1 MKSLEIYIKNC
12 IQIYSAWSIDI
23 GSMYYICYMLYIIY
37 IRLLPLRM
45 TDLELIETNI
55 HKIFDGSIFYI
66 EIIKT
71 STMWDVIISSKKDKD
86 VSCLMLKINIRDK
99 LLRIINLD
107 RCDVGDEGKGTA
119 MMRKINDLA
128 LSLPEYNS
136 IKLTDVSYITLCD
149 TITVKLAHL
158 KILTKGMS
166 WYNSHGYFSE
176 KHEAEVI
183 HNNSFITS
191 KIHKMPALRD
201 ILQVDDG
208 ESSFPKVKPTDSIQ
222 VYVSRMLKSIETTST
237 SSSKESLKCSK
248 VQKKKAEN
256 LKTVVELL
264 SPLIIYEN
272 KLSKTV
278 R

>member
-1 MKSLEIYIKNC
+1 M
-12 IQIYSAWSIDI
+12 A
-23 GSMYYICYMLYIIY
+23 
-37 IRLLPLRM
+37 
-45 TDLELIETNI
+45 DLELIESNI
-55 HKIFDGSIFYI
+55 RKIFDESIFYN
-66 EIIKT
+66 EMIKT

-99 LLRIINLD
+99 LIRIINLD
-107 RCDVGDEGKGTA
+107 RCDVGDEGKGNA
-119 MMRKINDLA
+119 MMRKVNDLA
-128 LSLPEYNS
+128 LSLPEYKY

-149 TITVKLAHL
+149 TISVKLAHL

-176 KHEAEVI
+176 NHEAEI
-183 HNNSFITS
+183 RHNNSFITS

-208 ESSFPKVKPTDSIQ
+208 ESVFPKVKPTDSIQ
-222 VYVSRMLKSIETTST
+222 VYVSRMLKSIESAA
-237 SSSKESLKCSK
+237 SSSKESTKCSK

-256 LKTVVELL
+256 LKTIVDLL
-264 SPLIIYEN
+264 SPLLIYEN

>member
-1 MKSLEIYIKNC
+1 
-12 IQIYSAWSIDI
+12 
-23 GSMYYICYMLYIIY
+23 
-37 IRLLPLRM
+37 M
-45 TDLELIETNI
+45 TDFELIETNI

-71 STMWDVIISSKKDKD
+71 STMWDVIISSKKDTD

-176 KHEAEVI
+176 NHENEVK
-183 HNNSFITS
+183 HNNSVITS
-191 KIHKMPALRD
+191 KIHKIPALRD
-201 ILQVDDG
+201 ILKVDDS
-208 ESSFPKVKPTDSIQ
+208 ESVFPKVKPTDTIQ
-222 VYVSRMLKSIETTST
+222 VYVSRMLKSIE
-237 SSSKESLKCSK
+237 SSEATKCGK
-248 VQKKKAEN
+248 VQNKKANN
-256 LKTVVELL
+256 LKNVVDLL
-264 SPLIIYEN
+264 SPLLIYDT
-272 KLSKTV
+272 KLTKMV
-278 R
+278 GR

>member
-1 MKSLEIYIKNC
+1 M
-12 IQIYSAWSIDI
+12 A
-23 GSMYYICYMLYIIY
+23 
-37 IRLLPLRM
+37 
-45 TDLELIETNI
+45 DLELIESNI
-55 HKIFDGSIFYI
+55 RKIFDESIFYN
-66 EIIKT
+66 EMIKT

-99 LLRIINLD
+99 LIRIINLD
-107 RCDVGDEGKGTA
+107 RCDVGDEGKGNA
-119 MMRKINDLA
+119 MMRKVNDLA
-128 LSLPEYNS
+128 LSLPEYKY
-136 IKLTDVSYITLCD
+136 IKLTDVSYITLCE
-149 TITVKLAHL
+149 TIAVKLAHL

-176 KHEAEVI
+176 NHEAEVR

-208 ESSFPKVKPTDSIQ
+208 ESVFPKVKPTDSIQ
-222 VYVSRMLKSIETTST
+222 VYVSRMLKSIESAA
-237 SSSKESLKCSK
+237 SSSKESTKCSK
-248 VQKKKAEN
+248 AQKKKAEN
-256 LKTVVELL
+256 LKTIVDLL
-264 SPLIIYEN
+264 SPLLIYEN

>member
-1 MKSLEIYIKNC
+1 MTSEDVLYR
-12 IQIYSAWSIDI
+12 
-23 GSMYYICYMLYIIY
+23 LYI
-37 IRLLPLRM
+37 RPRPRPPM
-45 TDLELIETNI
+45 ADFELIESNI
-55 HKIFDGSIFYI
+55 HKIFDASIFHI
-66 EIIKT
+66 VMIKT

-107 RCDVGDEGKGTA
+107 RCDVGDEGKGNA
-119 MMRKINDLA
+119 MMRKVNDLA
-128 LSLPEYNS
+128 LSLPEYKY

-149 TITVKLAHL
+149 TIIVKLAHL

-176 KHEAEVI
+176 NHEAEVR

-191 KIHKMPALRD
+191 KIHKMPVLRD

-208 ESSFPKVKPTDSIQ
+208 ESVFPKVKPTDSIQ
-222 VYVSRMLKSIETTST
+222 VYVSRMLKSIEATST
-237 SSSKESLKCSK
+237 SSSKESMKCSK
-248 VQKKKAEN
+248 AQKKKAEN
-256 LKTVVELL
+256 LKTIVELL
-264 SPLIIYEN
+264 SPLLIYEN

>member
-1 MKSLEIYIKNC
+1 M
-12 IQIYSAWSIDI
+12 A
-23 GSMYYICYMLYIIY
+23 
-37 IRLLPLRM
+37 
-45 TDLELIETNI
+45 DLELIESNI
-55 HKIFDGSIFYI
+55 RKIFDESIFHI
-66 EIIKT
+66 VMIKT

-107 RCDVGDEGKGTA
+107 RCDVGDEGKGNA
-119 MMRKINDLA
+119 MMRKVNDLA
-128 LSLPEYNS
+128 LSLPEYKY

-149 TITVKLAHL
+149 TISVKLAHL

-176 KHEAEVI
+176 NHEAEVR
-183 HNNSFITS
+183 HNNSFIIS
-191 KIHKMPALRD
+191 KIHKMPTLRD

-208 ESSFPKVKPTDSIQ
+208 ESVFPKVKPTDSIQ
-222 VYVSRMLKSIETTST
+222 VYVSRMLKSIESAA
-237 SSSKESLKCSK
+237 SSSKESTKCNK

-256 LKTVVELL
+256 LKTIVDLL
-264 SPLIIYEN
+264 SPLLIYEN